1 MSAAS
6 STGTTSA
13 RGSTL
18 PARELTPRAIMYCG
32 VVMAFAAA
40 VSAPLLTHVTATGNQ
55 WAAFAVFASCA
66 AVAQLF
72 TVQTPRNHGF
82 QTTNVFLIPAVL
94 LLPAPLV
101 ALIALVQHIP
111 EWLNSRKAW
120 YVQSFNIANYTLDSL
135 AAYAVAHGIEHSGL
149 VGSPHAREALAGAAA
164 ALTFVLLNHVLLAV
178 MLNLARQYSLRDT
191 ELFTF
196 DGLSTELILAGLGV
210 GVATFWRLNPWLIP
224 FGLAPLVL
232 IHRSLAVPQLQ
243 AEARVDP
250 KTGLF
255 NARHFAAALAEEL
268 GRAERFER
276 PLSLIMA
283 DLDLL
288 RDINNSYGHL
298 AGDAV
303 LKGIAEIFHAQ
314 LRHFDVP
321 ARFGG
326 EEFSILLPETPPEDA
341 FEIAERIRRAVAAAT
356 FDVETSSEPIRATV
370 SIGVA
375 GYPKDA
381 HDANELIHQADL
393 AVYRAKLQGRN
404 RVLGVSSETILMSSE
419 RPKRLVAVPEE
430 GELVLPLPP
439 AAEERRQA
447 RRHAAHG
454 PRFFALSAR
463 LTLLVGAVGSLG
475 VGAGILGLMMGASND
490 LLGLLAVVALVG
502 ISQALALEADVGS
515 ISVSAVGA
523 LAGAALFGPRVAL
536 PLAVTITAV
545 EWSARRP
552 GIQHVLFNIGALSL
566 ASLSAAGVFAAGRHL
581 GPNMTIPVV
590 GLAAGTAY
598 FVVNNALVSLALA
611 LEGHERWWTVWR
623 ERFAWLL
630 THYLAYGFVGGVM
643 ALGYLLVGPYA
654 LAVFAI
660 PLLLIRKTQEAYLA
674 HTQRAAQKL
683 REAAETIHRQN
694 VSLEHAN
701 RLLRERSTAAME
713 SLSATVDAR
722 DSYTA
727 GHSRRVQQL
736 ALAIGRELGLSQAE
750 LDLLGHAALFHD
762 IGKLAI
768 PDAIL
773 LKPASLTPEEWALMH
788 RHADE
793 GARIIDR
800 LGFLDDAVPAIRH
813 HHERFD
819 GTGYPDRLNGEEIPL
834 GARIIHVA
842 DALDS
847 MLTTRIYRA
856 ARPAAEALDEL
867 RRAAGTQFCP
877 RCVTALERILPLEA
891 PELDDTALVA
901 AS

>member
-1 MSAAS
+1 MGDAPGGARGYRRSAYAQGGAKDDEAMSAA
-6 STGTTSA
+6 TGTGTISA
-13 RGSTL
+13 RGST
-18 PARELTPRAIMYCG
+18 PPVRELTPRAIVYCG

-40 VSAPLLTHVTATGNQ
+40 VAAPLLTHVSASGDQ
-55 WAAFAVFASCA
+55 WAAFGVFSSCA

-120 YVQSFNIANYTLDSL
+120 YVQCFNIANYTLDGL
-135 AAYAVAHGIEHSGL
+135 AAYAVAHGIHQSGL
-149 VGSPHAREALAGAAA
+149 VGSAPAREALAGAGA

-178 MLNLARQYSLRDT
+178 MLNLARHYSLRET
-191 ELFTF
+191 ELFSF

-255 NARHFAAALAEEL
+255 NSRHFATALAEEL

-276 PLSLIMA
+276 PLSLIMV

-303 LKGIAEIFHAQ
+303 LKGIAEVFRAQ
-314 LRHFDVP
+314 LRHYDVP

-326 EEFSILLPETPPEDA
+326 EEFSILLPETPPEEA
-341 FEIAERIRRAVAAAT
+341 FEIAERIRRAVAAT
-356 FDVETSSEPIRATV
+356 PFDVETSSEPIRATV

-404 RVLGVSSETILMSSE
+404 RVLGVSTETLLISSD
-419 RPKRLVAVPEE
+419 RPTRLVAVPED
-430 GELVLPLPP
+430 GEHVAPLPLLPE
-439 AAEERRQA
+439 AAGERRHT

-454 PRFFALSAR
+454 PRFFALSSR
-463 LTLLVGAVGSLG
+463 LALLVGAVSSLG
-475 VGAGILGLMMGASND
+475 MGAGILGLLTGGSD
-490 LLGLLAVVALVG
+490 DFFGLLAVVSVVG

-545 EWSARRP
+545 EWS
-552 GIQHVLFNIGALSL
+552 
-566 ASLSAAGVFAAGRHL
+566 
-581 GPNMTIPVV
+581 
-590 GLAAGTAY
+590 
-598 FVVNNALVSLALA
+598 
-611 LEGHERWWTVWR
+611 
-623 ERFAWLL
+623 
-630 THYLAYGFVGGVM
+630 
-643 ALGYLLVGPYA
+643 
-654 LAVFAI
+654 
-660 PLLLIRKTQEAYLA
+660 
-674 HTQRAAQKL
+674 
-683 REAAETIHRQN
+683 
-694 VSLEHAN
+694 
-701 RLLRERSTAAME
+701 
-713 SLSATVDAR
+713 
-722 DSYTA
+722 
-727 GHSRRVQQL
+727 SRR
-736 ALAIGRELGLSQAE
+736 
-750 LDLLGHAALFHD
+750 
-762 IGKLAI
+762 
-768 PDAIL
+768 
-773 LKPASLTPEEWALMH
+773 
-788 RHADE
+788 
-793 GARIIDR
+793 
-800 LGFLDDAVPAIRH
+800 
-813 HHERFD
+813 
-819 GTGYPDRLNGEEIPL
+819 
-834 GARIIHVA
+834 
-842 DALDS
+842 
-847 MLTTRIYRA
+847 
-856 ARPAAEALDEL
+856 
-867 RRAAGTQFCP
+867 
-877 RCVTALERILPLEA
+877 
-891 PELDDTALVA
+891 
-901 AS
+901 